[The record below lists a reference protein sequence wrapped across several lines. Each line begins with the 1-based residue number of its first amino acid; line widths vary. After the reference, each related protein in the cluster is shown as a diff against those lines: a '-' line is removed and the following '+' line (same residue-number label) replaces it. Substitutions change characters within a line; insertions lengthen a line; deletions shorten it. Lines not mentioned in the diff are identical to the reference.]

1 MRGCSAVIPVACS
14 RGPGA
19 GHLRLTCGARGIPM
33 RLPARRGSAA
43 LVGLEGSAVPP
54 ALRLGGA
61 ATAALTPM
69 ILIWALELYLILHHF
84 LRVLCVA
91 FGRQPSFPE
100 TRNLQAK
107 PTPFGPG
114 PAVSFGGH
122 WAAIVLFE
130 QTPLFFL
137 VGCWLMGYRDKST
150 SSRGDHLCVG
160 CGLQQ
165 RGGQRLT
172 KGSFLDAV
180 THLVSLSHPQG
191 GPTPPRVVVS
201 ERRPTNEVST
211 LKLSRFWVALQI
223 AICAHQPQPSVPG
236 LELYFPSR
244 CFLSISDPTGWER
257 NRSGHGRQKDHPSPN
272 PSRNNLD
279 FTVATKSERPR
290 HNGFGSAHRH
300 PRELGLA
307 RYPGRVPRRPQ
318 SEAGPN
324 IPSVC
329 LCVSWLGNGIAG

>member
-1 MRGCSAVIPVACS
+1 MCGIWTTTFIS
-14 RGPGA
+14 RNQKPASQAHSIWARTG
-19 GHLRLTCGARGIPM
+19 RLVWWPLGGDC
-33 RLPARRGSAA
+33 
-43 LVGLEGSAVPP
+43 
-54 ALRLGGA
+54 ALRANSLVFFGWLLVDGVPGQIHELSRRPPLCWLW
-61 ATAALTPM
+61 LTTK
-69 ILIWALELYLILHHF
+69 
-84 LRVLCVA
+84 R
-91 FGRQPSFPE
+91 
-100 TRNLQAK
+100 
-107 PTPFGPG
+107 G
-114 PAVSFGGH
+114 PAVD
-122 WAAIVLFE
+122 
-130 QTPLFFL
+130 QRFFFR
-137 VGCWLMGYRDKST
+137 CRDTLGLSVT
-150 SSRGDHLCVG
+150 SP
-160 CGLQQ
+160 
-165 RGGQRLT
+165 
-172 KGSFLDAV
+172 A
-180 THLVSLSHPQG
+180 

-236 LELYFPSR
+236 LELYFSSR